1 MRMHLGLFAAVAM
14 TAGVAEAGSQS
25 SNTSSN
31 STSNNGIVD
40 ERIVDTYCEDGY
52 CERRVLRRVYRNDW
66 RHGDESNW
74 RRYHDDD
81 D

>member
-1 MRMHLGLFAAVAM
+1 MRILPVLFATAM
-14 TAGVAEAGSQS
+14 LTGTAEAGSQS

-31 STSNNGIVD
+31 SSSNNTVVN

-52 CERRVLRRVYRNDW
+52 CERRVLRRTYRDG
-66 RHGDESNW
+66 RHGGKGEW
-74 RRYHDDD
+74 RRYFDDD